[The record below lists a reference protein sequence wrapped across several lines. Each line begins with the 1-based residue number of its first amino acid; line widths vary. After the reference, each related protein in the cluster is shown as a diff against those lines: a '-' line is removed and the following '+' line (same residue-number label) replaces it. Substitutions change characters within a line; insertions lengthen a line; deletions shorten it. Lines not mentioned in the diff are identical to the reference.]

1 MWGQGLPHVLGSI
14 GGVDH
19 IGNTHDHGHD
29 GNVSCWLQVTM
40 GCWGSVTEGGW
51 RVGAPGSRMW
61 VLSCKEPRGSQ
72 HPHGQWSLATVCNSN
87 SRESNTVF

>member
-19 IGNTHDHGHD
+19 TGNTHDHGHD

-40 GCWGSVTEGGW
+40 GLLG
-51 RVGAPGSRMW
+51 
-61 VLSCKEPRGSQ
+61 LS
-72 HPHGQWSLATVCNSN
+72 H
-87 SRESNTVF
+87 